1 MLIFESGAWQNI
13 EEHANQS
20 QERPLTRQGEALLS
34 TQQTAKSLY
43 SQADRGRLSQPA
55 SASHGASLSKP
66 F

>member
-55 SASHGASLSKP
+55 SQR
-66 F
+66 